1 MAVRR
6 VAPWTLA
13 ALALSTGCP
22 SGEEEVVE
30 EKAACDLTL
39 DTLAGKTFVRQ
50 VRTPDGKSWEED
62 TWARARFFAD
72 GDKLKV
78 KYNTRALVD
87 MYTYSCEKTK
97 GEQFCR
103 ADNPDLAQWCR
114 TLYAA
119 SGVCSGAD
127 IAQFTGAPLADANAA
142 AAEVNASIA
151 KMTDDQKAALKA
163 SFSQPNNQLRGVLHV
178 KINEE
183 ECRINVKD
191 LYQTMTFGELRELEN
206 IVGNSRFVMS
216 DADLVFEACS
226 SKEQNAIV
234 ALPTP
239 DAKDIKPGQGKLK
252 WNTGETIPF
261 KYAGETNV
269 KPEEGCTYTMDT
281 WVGYAPKEKG
291 VAVSGEPLDW
301 SFSHSFDKP
310 GRHVVHIY
318 QNKACGGGEPALS
331 NVTCAVVM
339 VEGAGGA
346 APAEP
351 APEPAPE

>member
-1 MAVRR
+1 MAIRR

-13 ALALSTGCP
+13 TLVLAAGCP
-22 SGEEEVVE
+22 SAEEVVE
-30 EKAACDLTL
+30 EKPACDLTL

-50 VRTPDGKSWEED
+50 VRTPDGKNWEED

-87 MYTYSCEKTK
+87 MYTYTCEKTK

-119 SGVCSGAD
+119 SGVCTGAE
-127 IAQFTGAPLADANAA
+127 IAQYTGAPLADANAA
-142 AAEVNASIA
+142 AAEVNAGIA

-178 KINEE
+178 KVNEE

-206 IVGNSRFVMS
+206 VVGNARFVPS
-216 DADLVFEACS
+216 DADLVFEHCS
-226 SKEQNAIV
+226 SKEQNALV

-239 DAKDIKPGQGKLK
+239 DATGIKPGMGQLK
-252 WNTGETIPF
+252 WPAGSEVTF
-261 KYAGETNV
+261 QYAGEENV
-269 KPEEGCTYTMDT
+269 KPEAGCTYTMDSYVT
-281 WVGYAPKEKG
+281 YAPKEKG
-291 VAVSGEPLDW
+291 VAVSGDPLTW
-301 SFSHSFDKP
+301 RFSHKFDKA
-310 GRHVVHIY
+310 GKYVVHAY
-318 QNKACGGGEPALS
+318 QNKACGGGEPALA
-331 NVTCAVVM
+331 NVTCAVVL
-339 VEGAGGA
+339 VEGGE
-346 APAEP
+346 APAPAP
-351 APEPAPE
+351 APE